1 VHLPF
6 EKGCL
11 ALHMY
16 ICVYTRT
23 HVHTHTYVYIYIYIY
38 TYMHICIMRAKDM
51 WKFVRVKC
59 VDIYI
64 CMDDGL

>member
-1 VHLPF
+1 MHLPF

-23 HVHTHTYVYIYIYIY
+23 HVHTHTYVYIYIY

>member
-23 HVHTHTYVYIYIYIY
+23 HVHTHTYVYIYIY

>member
-1 VHLPF
+1 MHLPF

-23 HVHTHTYVYIYIYIY
+23 HVHTHTYVYIYIY
-38 TYMHICIMRAKDM
+38 TCMHICIMRAKDM